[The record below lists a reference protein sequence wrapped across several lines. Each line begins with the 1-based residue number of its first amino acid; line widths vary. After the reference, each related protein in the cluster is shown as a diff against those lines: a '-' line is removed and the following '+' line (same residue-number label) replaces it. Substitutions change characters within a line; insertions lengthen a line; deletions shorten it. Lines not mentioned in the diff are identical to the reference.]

1 MATKKTGAL
10 TTGRSTI
17 KDLIVGD
24 AFKEQVAMALPA
36 HCTPERFCRVAL
48 TALNRTPKLASC
60 TQQSLFQCLLDL
72 SALGLEPDG
81 RRAHLIPY
89 GDNCTLIID
98 YKGLVELVLR
108 SGEVSYIHAD
118 VVCEDDEFV
127 YDRGELK
134 THRVDY
140 RGGRGETYAAY
151 ALVRFKDGTEKCEVM
166 TVEDVEKI
174 RKASKAGSRGPWVD
188 HWNEM
193 AKKTVFRRLAKWI
206 PLSAEANDAL
216 DKDDEQFE
224 KPKKGFRKAKPVFE
238 SKAVL
243 EEHAKVPEGKPME
256 EPPPGEFFS
265 DDEVPMDF
273 IKGAGVK

>member
-10 TTGRSTI
+10 TTGKRTI
-17 KDLIVGD
+17 KDLINGD
-24 AFKEQVAMALPA
+24 EFKEQVAMALPA

-118 VVCEDDEFV
+118 VVCDGDEFV

-134 THRVDY
+134 THLVDY
-140 RGGRGETYAAY
+140 KGGRGDTYAVY

-166 TVEDVEKI
+166 TVDEVEKI

-206 PLSAEANDAL
+206 PLSAEAKDAL

-224 KPKKGFRKAKPVFE
+224 KPSREFRRAKPVFE
-238 SKAVL
+238 SKTML
-243 EEHAKVPEGKPME
+243 EAAPEEPE
-256 EPPPGEFFS
+256 ETQSEPPPGEFFS
-265 DDEVPMDF
+265 DDEIPMEF
-273 IKGAGVK
+273 VKGAGVK